1 MKGAIV
7 YKGPIAEI
15 VDSLIPDLGLDDV
28 VTKIVVGGLVL
39 KTSRT
44 CILSH
49 LTSVDSPVGQENVI
63 VQHEGA

>member
-1 MKGAIV
+1 MKDAIV
-7 YKGPIAEI
+7 YKGPIVGI
-15 VDSLIPDLGLDDV
+15 IDSLIPDLALDDV
-28 VTKIVVGGLVL
+28 VTKIVVSGLVL
-39 KTSRT
+39 KIGRT